1 MFVVYVLSKSGS
13 PLMPTERHG
22 WVRRCLKEG
31 RAKVVRRL
39 PFTIQLTYESEE
51 NVQPLTLGQ
60 DIGFK
65 TVGVSVTSRTKELF
79 AAEYKLRTDVSDKV
93 KEKASYRRT
102 RRGKKTRYRQA
113 RFDNRRRKSLQ
124 PSIQQKVQS
133 HEQIIKDAK
142 KIMPIAVV
150 IIEANNFDMAKIN
163 NPKIN
168 GKDYQNGLQKDYY
181 NVKQYVLARDGY
193 QCQAG
198 KCGCSEKLHVHHMTF
213 RSQGG
218 SDAPDNLI
226 TICEK
231 HHNELHAGKFSL
243 SVKKHKS
250 LKAATMMNVVRSQ
263 LLARNP
269 NFEET
274 FGYETKFD
282 REKVGLDKTHAND
295 AFIIAEGRG
304 QSMANVL
311 YFSQKRRNNRSIQL
325 NRKGFKPAIR
335 RQRYKIQPKDIVAFE
350 KKLYHAGGIQ
360 NNGSYLMFKDAMGK
374 RIVKPI
380 NAFRVIYHQ
389 KSFYEEAV

>member
-1 MFVVYVLSKSGS
+1 MFVVYVLSKSGA

-22 WVRRCLKEG
+22 WVRRCLKDG
-31 RAKVVRRL
+31 KAKVVKRL

-51 NVQPLTLGQ
+51 VVQPLTLGQ

-65 TVGVSVTSRTKELF
+65 MVGVSVTSQTKEVF
-79 AAEYKLRTDVSDKV
+79 AAEYKIRTDVSDKV

-102 RRGKKTRYRQA
+102 RRGNKTRYRQA

-124 PSIQQKVQS
+124 PAINQKVQS
-133 HEQIIKDAK
+133 HEQIIKDIK
-142 KIMPIAVV
+142 KIMPIAIV

-163 NPKIN
+163 NPEIN
-168 GKDYQNGLQKDYY
+168 GSDYQNGPQKDYY
-181 NVKQYVLARDGY
+181 NVKQYILARDGY
-193 QCQAG
+193 KCQAG
-198 KCGCSEKLHVHHMTF
+198 KCGCDDRLHVHHITF
-213 RSQGG
+213 RSNGG
-218 SDAPDNLI
+218 SDAPANLI

-231 HHNELHAGKFSL
+231 HHKELHAGKISL

-250 LKAATMMNVVRSQ
+250 LKSATMMNVVRRR
-263 LLARNP
+263 LIARNSD
-269 NFEET
+269 FEET

-295 AFIIAEGRG
+295 AFIITGGRR
-304 QSMANVL
+304 QSRANVL

-335 RQRYKIQPKDIVAFE
+335 RQRYKIQPKDIVVFE
-350 KKLYHAGGIQ
+350 KKIYHAGGIQ
-360 NNGSYLMFKDAMGK
+360 NNGSYLMFKDSLGK

-380 NAFRVIYHQ
+380 NAIKVIYHQ